1 MDTQYGKLVLINPDG
16 PDQEFELSKASISL
30 GRAHTND
37 IILSDASVSRS
48 HAQLEF
54 GPSGISILDLGS
66 SNGTWVNANRVDRAN
81 LSPGDAI
88 SLGSQR
94 LQYLAEEPREDPGL
108 TQIDTQVQL
117 TQTMNEEFLPV
128 AINETRHPSL
138 VIFSEERTWE
148 VDLLNLDRATIG
160 RDENGTIFLDT
171 SNVSRHHAEVQRV
184 GDSFILKDLGSTN
197 GTWMH
202 GQKVQEYT
210 LQDGDVFHVGR
221 AQIIYKRGFQ
231 EHALTMAEEIL
242 EKPHGRRTVIFIP
255 GMMGSELW
263 NGSNRVWPD
272 VKTILSNP
280 EILSYPSKVPLEPR
294 GIVDEVVIIPNLI
307 KQDQYRRMGE
317 YLIEELH
324 YRLNEDYFEFAYD
337 WRQDVRITAQ
347 QLGELVER
355 IPISQPI
362 VIIAHSLGTMVT
374 RYYIECLGGKKRI
387 ERAILMGGPH
397 QGAVK
402 GLTSMLIAP
411 QVLPFG
417 IMGER
422 LREILLTFPTSFQ
435 ILPVYA
441 VGKDQA
447 GDKINFLKDESW
459 LDPKY
464 RILLKTGR
472 DFRRELG
479 MTTSIPYV
487 SVFGYGIK
495 TISMVSVVRDASRKL
510 LQIEYL
516 NENKG
521 DGSVLEQSAV
531 LKGTEI
537 HPVHQHHGSLFVDND
552 VKMRLKLE
560 LMRLD

>member
-221 AQIIYKRGFQ
+221 AQIIYKQGFQ

-447 GDKINFLKDESW
+447 GDKI
-459 LDPKY
+459 
-464 RILLKTGR
+464 
-472 DFRRELG
+472 
-479 MTTSIPYV
+479 
-487 SVFGYGIK
+487 
-495 TISMVSVVRDASRKL
+495 
-510 LQIEYL
+510 
-516 NENKG
+516 
-521 DGSVLEQSAV
+521 
-531 LKGTEI
+531 
-537 HPVHQHHGSLFVDND
+537 
-552 VKMRLKLE
+552 
-560 LMRLD
+560 